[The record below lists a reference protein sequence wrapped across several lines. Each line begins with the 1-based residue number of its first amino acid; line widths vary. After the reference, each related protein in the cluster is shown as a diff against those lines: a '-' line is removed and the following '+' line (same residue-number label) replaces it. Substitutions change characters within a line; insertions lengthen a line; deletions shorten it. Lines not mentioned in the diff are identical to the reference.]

1 MNLSR
6 QVFEFVIEVLE
17 MEVWNSGRKKKR
29 MRAVSRIQNQRVS
42 EENLVSDFNSDDS
55 VWIPGPSST

>member
-29 MRAVSRIQNQRVS
+29 MRAVSRIQNQRCRKR
-42 EENLVSDFNSDDS
+42 
-55 VWIPGPSST
+55 I